1 MGAWEEMNEE
11 ERKVNCI
18 IDLMNTLRFLC
29 GITEESL
36 GDYSLDLKHNQIL
49 VFGGKELY
57 DLAGKLDRV
66 PEILE
71 DDTPSATD
79 LTHIMQIW
87 YRGVKI
93 YCFMDEKTAKQFE
106 EKTNELVSSLIFDDT
121 EEDEGDGD
129 DDN

>member
-57 DLAGKLDRV
+57 DLAGKLERV
-66 PEILE
+66 PEIIE

-93 YCFMDEKTAKQFE
+93 YCYLNAKKAKKFQ
-106 EKTNELVSSLIFDDT
+106 TQVDDIVSDLIFDDT
-121 EEDEGDGD
+121 EDEGDGD
-129 DDN
+129 DDD

>member
-57 DLAGKLDRV
+57 DLAGKLERV

-71 DDTPSATD
+71 DDTPSTTD

-87 YRGVKI
+87 YRGTKI
-93 YCFMDEKTAKQFE
+93 YCYLNDENAKKFQ
-106 EKTNELVSSLIFDDT
+106 TQVDDIVSDLIFDDT
-121 EEDEGDGD
+121 DGEGDGD
-129 DDN
+129 DDD

>member
-57 DLAGKLDRV
+57 DLAGKLERV
-66 PEILE
+66 PEIIE

-93 YCFMDEKTAKQFE
+93 YCYLNAEKAKKFQ
-106 EKTNELVSSLIFDDT
+106 TQVDDIVSDLIFDDT
-121 EEDEGDGD
+121 EDEGDGD
-129 DDN
+129 DDD

>member
-57 DLAGKLDRV
+57 DLAGKLERV

-93 YCFMDEKTAKQFE
+93 YCYLNDENAKKFQ
-106 EKTNELVSSLIFDDT
+106 TQVDDIVSDLIFDDT
-121 EEDEGDGD
+121 EDEGDGD
-129 DDN
+129 DDD